1 MHQDPKDA
9 GVQAS
14 RINSKI
20 LGFQDSRAYRS
31 RFFTVPW
38 FQDLMTHEAAW
49 HRKRRSMQTNKAVL
63 KLGYIRKFC
72 YGFLKGSCKT
82 SCKAFLQG
90 LQQRVSARFMP
101 GFHQRVPSKV
111 QAKIPASQFQQ
122 GTATSIK
129 KETKPKEN
137 LEVVFI

>member
-1 MHQDPKDA
+1 MVSGKEPA
-9 GVQAS
+9 
-14 RINSKI
+14 RLPERN
-20 LGFQDSRAYRS
+20 
-31 RFFTVPW
+31 
-38 FQDLMTHEAAW
+38 
-49 HRKRRSMQTNKAVL
+49 
-63 KLGYIRKFC
+63 
-72 YGFLKGSCKT
+72 

-90 LQQRVSARFMP
+90 LQHRVSARCMP